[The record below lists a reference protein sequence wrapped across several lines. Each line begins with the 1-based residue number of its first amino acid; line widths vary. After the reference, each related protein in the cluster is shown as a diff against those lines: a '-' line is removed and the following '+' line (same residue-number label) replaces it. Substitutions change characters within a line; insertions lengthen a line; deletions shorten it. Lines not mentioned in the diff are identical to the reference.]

1 MVNRIRLG
9 TLFFYFL
16 GAILM
21 VGCTRKPLKT
31 REQALRDSK
40 APSTVTDDLSVDS
53 LLAATTREIK
63 YFESNPSTILTFGA
77 RRVPGSLYGETL
89 KRFASFLQTRPTPE
103 QLGARVREEF
113 DFMEVYGSERW
124 GEVLLTSY
132 YEPEIKGS
140 LAPTSQYHYPLYA
153 PPSDLIEVAISKY
166 DDRFFDVGQM
176 RGRLFAEKGSKKS
189 RLIPYYT
196 RREIDEGKVLKNRG
210 LELCFVDPIDAFF
223 AQIQGSLTV
232 VTPDHQRLHLN
243 YADQNG
249 HRYQAIGAFLKDTIP
264 LEQMTATKLEVHLRV
279 IPKELAFDL
288 MFKNP
293 SYVFFQKREGLP
305 QGSMGLEVTAGRTLA
320 ADGRFFPK
328 GALTYLEF
336 ERPRFE
342 TPDSEEP
349 KGFDRIGRLVFDQ
362 DSGGAIRGGGRI
374 DLYWGTGRE
383 AKQAASVIR
392 QTARLY
398 YLAPKT

>member
-1 MVNRIRLG
+1 MSL
-9 TLFFYFL
+9 
-16 GAILM
+16 
-21 VGCTRKPLKT
+21 
-31 REQALRDSK
+31 
-40 APSTVTDDLSVDS
+40 DS
-53 LLAATTREIK
+53 LLSATNQEIK
-63 YFESNPSTILTFGA
+63 YFENNPSAILTFGP
-77 RRVPGSLYGETL
+77 RRVPGTIYGATL
-89 KRFASFLQTRPTPE
+89 KRLASFLETRPTPE
-103 QLGARVREEF
+103 QLSSRMREEF
-113 DFMEVYGSERW
+113 DFLEVYGSERW

-132 YEPEIKGS
+132 YEPEVKGS
-140 LAPTSQYHYPLYA
+140 LAPTSQYNYPLYA
-153 PPSDLIEVAISKY
+153 PPSDLIEVAVSKY

-176 RGRLFAEKGSKKS
+176 RGRLFTEKGAKKTK
-189 RLIPYYT
+189 LIPYYT
-196 RREIDEGKVLKNRG
+196 RKEIDEDKALKNRG

-232 VTPDHQRLHLN
+232 VTPDNQRIYLN

-249 HRYQAIGAFLKDTIP
+249 HRYQAIGAFLKDVIP
-264 LEQMTATKLEVHLRV
+264 LEQMTALKLEDHLRLM
-279 IPKELAFDL
+279 PKELAFDL
-288 MFKNP
+288 MHKNP

-305 QGSMGLEVTAGRTLA
+305 LGSMGLEVTAGRTLA

-342 TPDSEEP
+342 SPEAGEP
-349 KGFDRIGRLVFDQ
+349 AGFDRTGRFVYDQ

-383 AKQAASVIR
+383 AKQSASVIK
-392 QTARLY
+392 QPARLF